1 MRTSIAQATDAS
13 DQSAFE
19 RLRLALGL
27 LALIWAAGL
36 AGYLS
41 GLSEWPALFVYVL
54 GSIGVTLQYCRRY
67 AAWERAGLT
76 RKNLG
81 AALRWGVLAGGAL
94 MLADMANTWMY
105 YRGGGAPLATMEHIL
120 VGMRM
125 VYLFPVLVLAEEW
138 LWRGMLFSALLAR
151 GLNRHL
157 VVVLTTLLYALN
169 HYAVAPVPLAE
180 RTLMAIMA
188 LPIGIIGG
196 YLVLKTRS
204 VWAAVALH
212 ALVMVSM
219 IADIFVLPGLAGG

>member
-1 MRTSIAQATDAS
+1 MRTAIARAPDAA

-19 RLRLALGL
+19 RQRLSLGL
-27 LALIWAAGL
+27 LALVWAAGL
-36 AGYLS
+36 AGYLG
-41 GLSEWPALFVYVL
+41 GLTEWPALFIYVL
-54 GSIGVTLQYCRRY
+54 GSLAVTLLYCRRY
-67 AAWERAGLT
+67 SAWERVGIT
-76 RKNLG
+76 RGNLA
-81 AALRWGVLAGGAL
+81 AALRWGIVAGAL
-94 MLADMANTWMY
+94 LMLMDMGNTWMY
-105 YRGGGAPLATMEHIL
+105 YRGGGAPLATMERIL
-120 VGMRM
+120 VGMRL

-151 GLNRHL
+151 GMNRHL

-196 YLVLKTRS
+196 YLVLRTRS
-204 VWAAVALH
+204 VWAPVALH
-212 ALVMVSM
+212 TLVMISM